1 MPAAAAA
8 AFGAW
13 LLGCAVHLASAPR
26 GRLQGRRGARDDRS
40 VRSGTASGELRGK
53 RGAVIPLREA
63 GAPASSAFSQAK
75 EILISGG
82 HACRPHSQPWQAA
95 LFDGSFLFCGGILV
109 HPQWVLSAA
118 HCFQESYTIGLGLH
132 NLSAQEPGSQMI
144 EAKLSVLHPDYDNPQ
159 LANDLMLIKL
169 NKAAVESDT
178 VHTIPVASQCP
189 VPGTKCLVSG
199 WGRLSDG
206 NLPQVLQCAT
216 IPVVSEL
223 FCRNSFPGLYHPS
236 MFCAGGRDIR
246 DSCRGDSGGPLVCNG
261 TLQGLVS
268 WGPTPCGQLNLP
280 GVYTNLCLFTE
291 WIQRI
296 IQNN

>member
-8 AFGAW
+8 AAIWAW
-13 LLGCAVHLASAPR
+13 LLGCAVHVVS
-26 GRLQGRRGARDDRS
+26 
-40 VRSGTASGELRGK
+40 
-53 RGAVIPLREA
+53 
-63 GAPASSAFSQAK
+63 ASSAFSQAK

-82 HACRPHSQPWQAA
+82 QECRPHSQPWQAA

-144 EAKLSVLHPDYDNPQ
+144 EANLSVLHPDYDDPQ

-178 VHTIPVASQCP
+178 VRTIRVASQCP
-189 VPGTKCLVSG
+189 VPGTNCLVSG
-199 WGRLSDG
+199 WGQLSDG

-216 IPVVSEL
+216 ITVVSEL
-223 FCRNSFPGLYHPS
+223 FCHNSFPGLYHPS
-236 MFCAGGRDIR
+236 MFCAGGQDIR

-268 WGPTPCGQLNLP
+268 WGPNPCGQLNLP
-280 GVYTNLCLFTE
+280 GVYTNLCLFTK
-291 WIQRI
+291 WIQQT